1 MVNSIADALMNTMQ
15 QHGAFRVYGE
25 DIDKIVRTVLINKDG
40 KYPDLYAAFD
50 GIEFVPD
57 TAAVD
62 QQLVDDLNNE
72 SGLLIN
78 RAGDAKIQ
86 KIIESAFNQTAT
98 FDEIMADW
106 NSDWADAQET
116 LSITAQ

>member
-1 MVNSIADALMNTMQ
+1 M
-15 QHGAFRVYGE
+15 
-25 DIDKIVRTVLINKDG
+25 
-40 KYPDLYAAFD
+40 
-50 GIEFVPD
+50 PD
-57 TAAVD
+57 TAAAD

-86 KIIESAFNQTAT
+86 KIIEAAFNQTAT

-106 NSDWADAQET
+106 NADWAEGQET
-116 LSITAQ
+116 VGITAQ